1 MRHFR
6 AALAL
11 LPFLFATGALAA
23 EVVVVRGDTSET
35 VAVGQSGL
43 TVLRGS
49 GTMRVSPPA
58 EKKAPQAV
66 RLVAGR
72 TLWFVGED
80 GRPRRACYLA
90 RTTYVGERKIRC
102 TTYR

>member
-1 MRHFR
+1 MRHFK
-6 AALAL
+6 AVLAL

-23 EVVVVRGDTSET
+23 EVVIVRGDTSET
-35 VAVGQSGL
+35 ITVGQGGL

-72 TLWFVGED
+72 TLWFVGDD
-80 GRPRRACYLA
+80 GRPKRACYLA
-90 RTTYVGERKIRC
+90 HTTYVGQRKIRC
-102 TTYR
+102 TNY

>member
-1 MRHFR
+1 MRHFK
-6 AALAL
+6 AVLAL

-35 VAVGQSGL
+35 VTVGQGGL

-49 GTMRVSPPA
+49 GTMRVAPPP
-58 EKKAPQAV
+58 EKEAPKAA

-72 TLWFVGED
+72 TLWFVGDE
-80 GRPRRACYLA
+80 GRPKRACYLA
-90 RTTYVGERKIRC
+90 RTTYVGERRIRC